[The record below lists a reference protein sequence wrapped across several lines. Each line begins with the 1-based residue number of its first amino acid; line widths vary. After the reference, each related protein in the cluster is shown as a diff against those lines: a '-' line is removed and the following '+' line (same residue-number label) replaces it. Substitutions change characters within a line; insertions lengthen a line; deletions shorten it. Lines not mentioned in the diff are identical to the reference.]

1 MIIAIWCCVGLLLA
15 VQARIALTD
24 DASVRFSWWSLLQQ
38 AGRAIYWALL
48 TPLVLQWG
56 ARWPFAGRW
65 RYLNLGRHLG
75 LALALS
81 LVFYLLRVPAFYW
94 FMEVPE
100 HQRNLDRLLAGLSLR
115 NLIDPVLYFGI
126 VVAGKALA
134 AAQERQ
140 AQELREERLH
150 RRLAEAELAALRQQV
165 QPHFL
170 FNAMNT
176 AASLVRSERPAD
188 AVRVLGLIGA
198 LHRRLVECSGRPEC
212 TLEEE
217 FKFARDYLEVE
228 RVRFG
233 DRLQVRTELPEDG
246 AALIVPTLLLQ
257 PLVENAIKHGIA
269 SRRAGGEVELR
280 AWREGG
286 DLHVSVAN
294 DFNPAAAPA
303 DGTGFGLRHTRERL
317 ARLATGAGAMEITR
331 ADGRHVVRLRLP
343 ARMPPDGATPDSP

>member
-1 MIIAIWCCVGLLLA
+1 MIIAVWCCVGLLLV
-15 VQARIALTD
+15 VQGRTTLPD
-24 DASVRFSWWSLLQQ
+24 DASARLNSWLLLQQ
-38 AGRAIYWALL
+38 VARAMYWAAL
-48 TPLVLQWG
+48 TPLVLRWG
-56 ARWPFAGRW
+56 ARWPFAGSS
-65 RYLNLGRHLG
+65 RYGNLARHLG
-75 LALALS
+75 LALLLS
-81 LVFYLLRVPAFYW
+81 LVFYLLRVPMFFW

-100 HQRNLDRLLAGLSLR
+100 HQRNLDRLLAGVSLR

-126 VVAGKALA
+126 IMAGKALV

-140 AQELREERLH
+140 AQELREERLQ

-188 AVRVLGLIGA
+188 AVRVLSLIGA
-198 LHRRLVECSGRPEC
+198 LHRRLVECGGQTEC
-212 TLEEE
+212 ALEEE

-233 DRLQVRTELPEDG
+233 DRLQTRTELPEDCAG
-246 AALIVPTLLLQ
+246 LIVPTLLLQ
-257 PLVENAIKHGIA
+257 PLVENAIKHGIS

-286 DLHVSVAN
+286 DLHVLVAN
-294 DFNPAAAPA
+294 DFNPSAPPA
-303 DGTGFGLRHTRERL
+303 EGTGFGLRHTHERL
-317 ARLATGAGAMEITR
+317 ARLHTGEGKLEVAREH
-331 ADGRHVVRLRLP
+331 GRHVVRLRLP
-343 ARMPPDGATPDSP
+343 ARSLRSDTPLETP

>member
-1 MIIAIWCCVGLLLA
+1 MIIAIWCCVGLLLV
-15 VQARIALTD
+15 VQVRISLTD
-24 DASVRFSWWSLLQQ
+24 DASARFTWWSLLQQ
-38 AGRAIYWALL
+38 VARAIYWAAL
-48 TPLVLQWG
+48 TPLVLRLG
-56 ARWPFAGRW
+56 KRWPFAGSM
-65 RYLNLGRHLG
+65 RYLNLARHVG
-75 LALALS
+75 LALL
-81 LVFYLLRVPAFYW
+81 LGLLFYLMRVPIF
-94 FMEVPE
+94 FEVMEVPD
-100 HQRNLDRLLAGLSLR
+100 HQRNFDRLMAGISLR

-126 VVAGKALA
+126 IVAGKALA
-134 AAQERQ
+134 ASQERHEH
-140 AQELREERLH
+140 ELREERLH

-198 LHRRLVECSGRPEC
+198 LHRRLVECAGRPEC
-212 TLEEE
+212 SLEEE

-233 DRLQVRTELPEDG
+233 DRLQVRTELPDDC

-280 AWREGG
+280 AWRAGG
-286 DLHVSVAN
+286 DLHMLVAN
-294 DFNPAAAPA
+294 DFNPAAPAA

-317 ARLATGAGAMEITR
+317 ARLDSGAGTVEIAR
-331 ADGRHVVRLRLP
+331 DDERHAVRLRMP
-343 ARMPPDGATPDSP
+343 ARWRQADAPSNSL